1 VREGPPRVHVRW
13 IELVGFRGHASLT
26 FAPEPGLNV
35 LVGKN
40 GQGKTSLLEALHVL
54 LTGRSFRTAKLVDCL
69 GWDAGG
75 RATLAG
81 ELATGS
87 QVREVRLELQ
97 ARDGG
102 VDVRG
107 TLCPWAGAV
116 SFAAS
121 DLALLTGGP
130 QLRRAYLD
138 GAAARLVPAHAETCR
153 RYRLVLQQRTRLLA
167 DLAGRP
173 DGAQLLAPWDEQLAT
188 LGSELVHR
196 RVETLALVA
205 DAAREVQAV
214 LAPEAAGVTLSYEPT
229 VPPGGDRETSQ
240 RALLSAL
247 VASRPGDLRR
257 GLTQVGPH
265 RDDVA
270 VRLGRADARIA
281 ASRGEQR
288 LLALALR
295 LAVAVVTRRRR
306 GDAPVLLLD
315 DVLSELD
322 REVGAR
328 VLAWLG
334 CQEQVIFTAT
344 DAQPGATQVGTV
356 WEVAAGRL
364 DPSPAPAREV
374 A

>member
-1 VREGPPRVHVRW
+1 VHVRW

-167 DLAGRP
+167 DLVGRP

-205 DAAREVQAV
+205 DAVREVQAA
-214 LAPEAAGVTLSYEPT
+214 LAPEAPGVTLSYEPT

-328 VLAWLG
+328 VLAWLS
-334 CQEQVIFTAT
+334 CQGQVVFTAT
-344 DAQPGATQVGTV
+344 DAQPGATQAGTV